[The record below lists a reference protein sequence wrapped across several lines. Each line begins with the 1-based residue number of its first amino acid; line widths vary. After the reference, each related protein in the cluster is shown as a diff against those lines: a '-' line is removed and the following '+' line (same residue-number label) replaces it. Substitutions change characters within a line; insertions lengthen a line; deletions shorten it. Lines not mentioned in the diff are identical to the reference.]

1 MKRVL
6 VVCTVHRETG
16 LANVTELQA
25 ILERIR
31 PEVVFLELPSADF
44 DGYLDGTHGTLE
56 SIAAS
61 RYRAIHPVALVPVD
75 LPAPGDEFKR
85 NIDHLF
91 DRIEEASSEYNG
103 LNSLNSQSVSAYGFA
118 YLNSASSSTIW
129 SAIQQAMR
137 TTIDELGDRRLVDL
151 YALWADANDR
161 REMAMMKSIEDYARQ
176 NPFNTGVLLVG
187 LAHRQSIIDKSRMGY
202 RHGLPRVQW
211 DFEGFLDGSQ
221 LRRDPLNGM
230 PANE

>member
-44 DGYLDGTHGTLE
+44 DGYLDGTRETLE
-56 SIAAS
+56 SIAAT

-85 NIDHLF
+85 NIDYLF
-91 DRIEEASSEYNG
+91 DRIEDASSEYRR
-103 LNSLNSQSVSAYGFA
+103 LSFLNSQSVSAYGFA
-118 YLNSASSSTIW
+118 YLNSASSSTRW

-137 TTIDELGDRRLVDL
+137 TTIDVLRDRRLVDL
-151 YALWADANDR
+151 YTLWAHANDR
-161 REMAMMKSIEDYARQ
+161 REVAMINSIEDYAMQ

-187 LAHRQSIIDKSRMGY
+187 LAHRQSIIDKSRLGY
-202 RHGLPRVQW
+202 RDGLPRVRW
-211 DFEGFLDGSQ
+211 DFEGFLDGSHG
-221 LRRDPLNGM
+221 DGSS
-230 PANE
+230 